1 MLAAFDALLAQ
12 PILLLIVLA
21 AGAGI
26 GIGVEKFIAGMERDR
41 RRAYWAGRKGAS
53 AGGAKFASLNAGSKR
68 DRAQGAMDAADQLRV
83 VENARFTARPLLNK
97 PEAKLFAA
105 LNKAVIARNPGWQV
119 MAQVSLGEF
128 LASDDKDAFG
138 CINAKRV
145 DFALMDT
152 DCRVRHVLEY
162 QGSGHHLPGGAA
174 AARDAVKKEAL
185 RKAGIGYHEVVAGHT
200 TPAELRTLVEKLVP
214 QPRLHP
220 EPAV

>member
-12 PILLLIVLA
+12 PMLLLIVLA
-21 AGAGI
+21 VGAGI
-26 GIGVEKFIAGMERDR
+26 GLGVEKFVNGIERDR
-41 RRAYWAGRKGAS
+41 RRAYWAGRN
-53 AGGAKFASLNAGSKR
+53 GAKAGDAKVTPLPTGPKR
-68 DRAQGAMDAADQLRV
+68 DRGRGGMDAADQLRV
-83 VENARFTARPLLNK
+83 VENAHFTARSLLNK
-97 PEAKLFAA
+97 SEAKLFAA
-105 LNKAVIARNPGWQV
+105 LDKAVIARNPGWQV

-128 LASDDKDAFG
+128 LASDDRDAYG

-152 DCRVRHVLEY
+152 DCRVRHALEY

-200 TPAELRTLVEKLVP
+200 TPAELRMLVEKLVP
-214 QPRLHP
+214 QPSLYP
-220 EPAV
+220 EPAA